1 VPASAR
7 RMGIGVVST
16 VDAALSAL
24 VQADREA
31 AEGGG
36 LIDRLKRLLGLT
48 TSTSKRSRRQS

>member
-1 VPASAR
+1 
-7 RMGIGVVST
+7 MGIGVVST

-36 LIDRLKRLLGLT
+36 LIDRLRRLLGLT
-48 TSTSKRSRRQS
+48 TSTSKRSRR